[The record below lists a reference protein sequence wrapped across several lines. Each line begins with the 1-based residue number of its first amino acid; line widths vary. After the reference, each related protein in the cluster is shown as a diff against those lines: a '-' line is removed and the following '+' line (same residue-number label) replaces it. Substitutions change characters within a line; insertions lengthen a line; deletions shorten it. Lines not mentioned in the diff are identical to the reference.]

1 MFTGCVERS
10 DTQPVRFFKGRT
22 LSLYMRPLT
31 KRNTIMKKEI
41 DTFIQP
47 VGSVPFEESS
57 LSSYEIRGKGGSLRH
72 RMSISAD
79 NPYLAQLESANN
91 NQDKDALYERAI
103 DWEANRD
110 QYEYELQKNREIL
123 EEQREYDD
131 PLNQVARQRKAG
143 INPDLAGSSGA
154 GTGSGISATMAVPSQ
169 ADVTAATSFSNKY
182 DNIDKVFAGINTVV
196 SAVGAITSSV
206 GAVNGLF
213 EAISTFGTRRNIL
226 ESQASGAAAQAQ
238 LLGTQ
243 AALQDATFDSDVS
256 SKRLAN
262 IERNIGLLGQI
273 SEFITPEVS
282 NADAVAILDALGIN
296 SEEHESI
303 MRGLELFRKTPA
315 FQDSYNR
322 QKLSLAQSKGMLP
335 VFGVSDFWTQLSDFQ
350 GKLQLSQAENE
361 FYISE
366 FAKLVT
372 TLTSTPENAQ
382 NIATAELTS
391 NAANVEEM
399 KIRKEQAISTVKAI
413 LKNITYRKSLYD
425 DSLKRAAELDKEYKK
440 AKGPSK
446 EYIGTALVK
455 EQMMQM
461 QLMSLSNSELSQIYN
476 LANDAGKRRFL
487 YTTTS
492 ALGNGVPKPLFDI
505 KRERF
510 FSSYMFGDIPAAAD
524 DNTTS
529 EITKKII
536 DIIF

>member
-1 MFTGCVERS
+1 
-10 DTQPVRFFKGRT
+10 
-22 LSLYMRPLT
+22 
-31 KRNTIMKKEI
+31 MKKEI
-41 DTFIQP
+41 DTFIHP
-47 VGSVPFEESS
+47 VGSVPIEGGS

-79 NPYLAQLESANN
+79 NPYLPQLESANN

-110 QYEYELQKNREIL
+110 QYDYELQKNREIL
-123 EEQREYDD
+123 EEQREYDN
-131 PLNQVARQRKAG
+131 PVNQVARQRKAG
-143 INPDLAGSSGA
+143 INPDLAGSSGS
-154 GTGSGISATMAVPSQ
+154 GSGSGSSATMAVPTQ

-182 DNIDKVFAGINTVV
+182 DNIDKVFAGIDTVV

-213 EAISTFGTRRNIL
+213 EAISTFGIRRNIL
-226 ESQASGAAAQAQ
+226 ESEASGAAAQAQ

-243 AALQDATFDSDVS
+243 AALQDATFESDVS
-256 SKRLAN
+256 SKRLVN
-262 IERNIGLLGQI
+262 IERNIGLLGQL
-273 SEFITPEVS
+273 SELITPETS
-282 NADAVAILDALGIN
+282 NEDAISILDALGIN
-296 SEEHESI
+296 TSEHTAL
-303 MRGLELFRKTPA
+303 MRGLDLFRKSPA
-315 FQDSYNR
+315 FQDRYNR
-322 QKLSLAQSKGMLP
+322 QKLSLEQSKGMLP
-335 VFGVSDFWTQLSDFQ
+335 VFGVSEFWTQLSDFQ

-382 NIATAELTS
+382 NIATAEITS

-399 KIRKEQAISTVKAI
+399 KIRKEQATSTINAI
-413 LKNITYRKSLYD
+413 LNNITYRRKFYD
-425 DSLKRAAELDKEYKK
+425 DSVKRATELDKDYKK
-440 AKGPSK
+440 AKGQSK

-461 QLMSLSNSELSQIYN
+461 QLMSLSNSELTQIYN

-487 YTTTS
+487 YATTS
-492 ALGNGVPKPLFDI
+492 SMGNGVPKPLFDT
-505 KRERF
+505 KREQF
-510 FSSYMFGDIPAAAD
+510 FSSYMFGDIPSGSD
-524 DNTTS
+524 DKTTS

>member
-1 MFTGCVERS
+1 
-10 DTQPVRFFKGRT
+10 
-22 LSLYMRPLT
+22 
-31 KRNTIMKKEI
+31 MKNQI
-41 DTFIQP
+41 DTFLQP
-47 VGSVPFEESS
+47 VGSVPIEVSS
-57 LSSYEIRGKGGSLRH
+57 LSGYEIRGKGGSLRH

-79 NPYLAQLESANN
+79 NPYLAQLETAND

-110 QYEYELQKNREIL
+110 QYNYELQKNREIL
-123 EEQREYDD
+123 EDQREYDN
-131 PLNQVARQRKAG
+131 PVNQVVRARAAG
-143 INPDLAGSSGA
+143 INPDLAGSTG
-154 GTGSGISATMAVPSQ
+154 GGVGSGSSASMAVPTQS
-169 ADVTAATSFSNKY
+169 DVTAETKFSNKY
-182 DNIDKVFAGINTVV
+182 DNIDKVFAGVNTVV
-196 SAVGAITSSV
+196 SAIGAITSSV
-206 GAVNGLF
+206 GAVNGLY
-213 EAISTFGTRRNIL
+213 EAISTFGTRRHIL
-226 ESQASGAAAQAQ
+226 ESQSSAAAAQSQ

-243 AALQDATFDSDVS
+243 AALQDATFASDVS

-282 NADAVAILDALGIN
+282 NTDAVAILDALGIN
-296 SEEHESI
+296 SEEHDGI

-322 QKLSLAQSKGMLP
+322 QKLSLAQSQGMLP

-350 GKLQLSQAENE
+350 SKLQLSQAEND

-366 FAKLVT
+366 FSKLVT
-372 TLTSTPENAQ
+372 TLTSTQENAQ
-382 NIATAELTS
+382 NIATAEMTS

-399 KIRKEQAISTVKAI
+399 KLRKEQATSTVAAI
-413 LKNITYRKSLYD
+413 INNISYRKQLYD
-425 DSLKRAAELDKEYKK
+425 DSVKRVVELDKEYK
-440 AKGPSK
+440 ATKGPAK
-446 EYIGTALVK
+446 EYISTAIVK

-487 YTTTS
+487 FSTTS
-492 ALGNGVPKPLFDI
+492 AFGNGVPKPLFDI